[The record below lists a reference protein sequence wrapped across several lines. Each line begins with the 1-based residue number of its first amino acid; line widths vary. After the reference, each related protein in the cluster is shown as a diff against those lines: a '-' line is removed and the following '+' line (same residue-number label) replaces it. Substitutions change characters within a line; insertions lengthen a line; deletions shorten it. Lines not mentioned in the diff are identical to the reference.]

1 VKTFIDILFV
11 ELTMLETP
19 AAIRIDVD
27 STRDIA
33 LLPELL
39 DLLLL
44 LDVKATFFIT
54 TGPDRLALN
63 LFKYLTDPRSFFR
76 FVKSKPLRYGS
87 HSLNGLLRKTP
98 VEAACPEVLLR
109 AQLEGHEI
117 GLHGY
122 DHYAWI
128 RNLRNMDELQITE
141 LISRGLETLQAVA
154 EADIRGFASP
164 GFAVTSALLR
174 AIEAL
179 GFDYSSDFKSNKP
192 TPPFYPETETKRD
205 SVLQVP
211 VSMDSIGELFIAGF
225 SEDEIRAKMHKNRD
239 VWHKKMI
246 PFVMYAHPAH
256 EIGCY
261 KELFSSVLRD
271 LREDSRFTFLTLA
284 QIAQQWKVRA

>member
-1 VKTFIDILFV
+1 VKTFVDILFV

-27 STRDIA
+27 STRDIT

-39 DLLLL
+39 DLLQL
-44 LDVKATFFIT
+44 LDIKATFFIA
-54 TGPDRLALN
+54 TGPDRLAFN
-63 LFKYLTDPRSFFR
+63 LFKYIKDPRRSSR

-87 HSLNGLLRKTP
+87 HSLNGLLRKTS

-109 AQLEGHEI
+109 AKTEGHEI

-128 RNLRNMDELQITE
+128 RNLRNMDEIQITG
-141 LISRGLETLQAVA
+141 LISRGLEALQAVV
-154 EADIRGFASP
+154 EGDIRGFASP
-164 GFAVTSALLR
+164 GFTVTSALLR
-174 AIEAL
+174 AIDAL
-179 GFDYSSDFKSNKP
+179 GFDYSSDFKSNQP
-192 TPPFYPETETKRD
+192 APPFYPETGTTRR

-225 SEDEIRAKMHKNRD
+225 SEEEIKAKIRKNRD
-239 VWHKKMI
+239 VWHTRRV

-256 EIGCY
+256 EVGCY
-261 KELFSSVLRD
+261 KELFLSVLQD
-271 LREDSRFTFLTLA
+271 LREDSRLTFLTLA
-284 QIAQQWKVRA
+284 QIAQQWKVHG

>member
-1 VKTFIDILFV
+1 
-11 ELTMLETP
+11 MLETP

-27 STRDIA
+27 STLDIA

-39 DLLLL
+39 DLLELL
-44 LDVKATFFIT
+44 EIKATFFIA

-63 LFKYLTDPRSFFR
+63 LFKYITDPRSVLR
-76 FVKSKPLRYGS
+76 FIKSKPLRYGS

-109 AQLEGHEI
+109 AKLEGHEI

-128 RNLRNMDELQITE
+128 RNLRNMDETQITE
-141 LISRGLETLQAVA
+141 LISRGLEALHAVA
-154 EADIRGFASP
+154 VADLRSFASP
-164 GFAVTSALLR
+164 GFTVTSALLR
-174 AIEAL
+174 AIDAF
-179 GFDYSSDFKSNKP
+179 GFDYSSDFKSNTP
-192 TPPFYPETETKRD
+192 IPPFYPETETKRC

-211 VSMDSIGELFIAGF
+211 VSMDSIGELFTAGF
-225 SEDEIRAKMHKNRD
+225 SEDEIKAKMRKNRD
-239 VWHKKMI
+239 VWYTKMI

-256 EIGCY
+256 EVGCY
-261 KELFSSVLRD
+261 KELFLSVLQD
-271 LREDSRFTFLTLA
+271 LCEDSRFTFVTLA

>member
-1 VKTFIDILFV
+1 V
-11 ELTMLETP
+11 EFAMPETS

-44 LDVKATFFIT
+44 LDIKATFFVT

-63 LFKYLTDPRSFFR
+63 LFKYITDPRSSLR
-76 FVKSKPLRYGS
+76 FIKSKPLRYGS

-98 VEAACPEVLLR
+98 VEAMCPEVLLR
-109 AQLEGHEI
+109 AKKEGHEI

-128 RNLRNMDELQITE
+128 HNLRNMDEIQIKE
-141 LISRGLETLQAVA
+141 LISRGLAALQVAA

-164 GFAVTSALLR
+164 GFTVTNAMIR
-174 AIEAL
+174 AIDAL
-179 GFDYSSDFKSNKP
+179 GFDYSSDFKINTP
-192 TPPFYPETETKRD
+192 TAPFYPQAEPKSD

-211 VSMDSIGELFIAGF
+211 VSMDSVGELFMAGY
-225 SEDEIRAKMHKNRD
+225 SEDQIKAKIRKNRD
-239 VWHKKMI
+239 VWHEKRV
-246 PFVMYAHPAH
+246 PFVIYAHPAH
-256 EIGCY
+256 EVGCY
-261 KELFSSVLRD
+261 MQLFSSVLRD
-271 LREDSRFTFLTLA
+271 LHYDSRFTFLTLA
-284 QIAQQWKVRA
+284 QIAQQWKVRV

>member
-1 VKTFIDILFV
+1 
-11 ELTMLETP
+11 MLETP

-44 LDVKATFFIT
+44 LDIKATLFIT

-63 LFKYLTDPRSFFR
+63 LFKYITDPRSSFR
-76 FVKSKPLRYGS
+76 FIRSKPLRYGS
-87 HSLNGLLRKTP
+87 HSLNGLLGKTP
-98 VEAACPEVLLR
+98 VEAACPEAVLR
-109 AQLEGHEI
+109 AKTEGHEI

-128 RNLRNMDELQITE
+128 RNLRNMDEIQITE
-141 LISRGLETLQAVA
+141 LISKGLEGLQAVA
-154 EADIRGFASP
+154 EADIKGFASP
-164 GFAVTSALLR
+164 GFTVTSAFLR
-174 AIEAL
+174 AINAL

-192 TPPFYPETETKRD
+192 TPPFYPETEPKRD
-205 SVLQVP
+205 PVLQVP

-225 SEDEIRAKMHKNRD
+225 SEDEIKATMRKNRD
-239 VWHKKMI
+239 VWHTKKV